1 MRRAADDGPRQRRQN
16 AAEQQNNQ
24 QRSNEKISRIS
35 TQRKRRPAH
44 GSTAHGGPK
53 HANSPRPKGPRP
65 LLAAQRHTA
74 ATTVEQLTTEES
86 EKHATD
92 QRNSPQKPNP
102 TERPQAAAAPRAGE
116 STSVM
121 AERPKRG
128 YSKTGGPRKRVCR
141 EGVQRAACRC
151 HPRVARC
158 SRIPSALWAR
168 WFNESLSSLLQSPS
182 FPCSGDGFTPPPTPS
197 LGSGRGAPRG
207 VRRSFLAQD
216 GSKRASESPRCS
228 PRWPRIRQDL
238 PR

>member
-128 YSKTGGPRKRVCR
+128 R
-141 EGVQRAACRC
+141 EDVQRAACRC

-158 SRIPSALWAR
+158 SRIPPALWAR

-182 FPCSGDGFTPPPTPS
+182 FPCSGDGFTPLPTPS
-197 LGSGRGAPRG
+197 FGSGRGAPRG
-207 VRRSFLAQD
+207 VRGSFLAQD
-216 GSKRASESPRCS
+216 GSKRASESPR
-228 PRWPRIRQDL
+228 
-238 PR
+238 